1 MILKC
6 MFVMLSF
13 RKVIFQ
19 IVIIFPWYIL
29 DLLNIFYRGT
39 VIYLT
44 SNTKFL
50 IQCSEFKLW

>member
-1 MILKC
+1 MILKY
-6 MFVMLSF
+6 MFVMLRF

-29 DLLNIFYRGT
+29 DLFNIFYRGT

-50 IQCSEFKLW
+50 IQCSEFKL